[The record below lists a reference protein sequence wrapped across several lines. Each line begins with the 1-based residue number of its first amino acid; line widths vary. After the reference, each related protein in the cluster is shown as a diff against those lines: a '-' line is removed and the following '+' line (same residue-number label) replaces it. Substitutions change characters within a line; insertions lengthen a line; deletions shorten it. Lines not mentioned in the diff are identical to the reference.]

1 MWKTLLVA
9 IAIVALIP
17 QVGACQDAKTALDG
31 VAKAMGATD
40 LKTIQYSGSGSI
52 FSPGQSP
59 APGTPWPRFNAKSY
73 TRMINYDTASMRDEI
88 VRTQAEPGAR
98 GGGGIPLVGEQRQIL
113 LVSGT
118 NAWNQMGETTTPN
131 WGVAGRE
138 YQLWLTPHGVIKAA
152 MAHNATAQ
160 TKTEGGKKLTTI
172 AFVVPGKFKV
182 NAHVNE
188 NSLIEKVESW
198 DTNPVLGDTLTE
210 TTYADYKAFD
220 GVQFPT
226 KIMQKQGGFPSLDL
240 TVSEVKP
247 NAPADIQ
254 VPDNVRQAQATLQVK
269 IDKAAEG
276 VWYVT
281 GGSHHSVVVE
291 MKDHLVVIEGPQN
304 DARATAVIAEV
315 KKAMP
320 NKPIKYV
327 VNSHHHFD
335 HAGGLGPFVAEGTII
350 ITHDV
355 NKAFLEQSLAAPR
368 TVQPDTLAKSGKKPM
383 VEGVKDKRVLSDD
396 TQTIE
401 LHHIQGNIHADGLL
415 MAYLPKEK
423 LLVEADVFTPPA
435 PNTPPPAQP
444 NPAQVNLH
452 DNIGGLKLEVDQI
465 LPLHGRIVPL
475 SDLLKAIGKS
485 S

>member
-1 MWKTLLVA
+1 MWKKLLFVL
-9 IAIVALIP
+9 VLFGLVMP
-17 QVGACQDAKTALDG
+17 QLSTGQDAKTVLAG
-31 VAKAMGATD
+31 VAKTMGD
-40 LKTIQYSGSGSI
+40 VKSLQYSGSGST
-52 FSPGQSP
+52 FAVGQS
-59 APGTPWPRFNAKSY
+59 AVPGEPWPRFNAKSF
-73 TRMINYDTASMRDEI
+73 TRMINYDTVSMRDEI
-88 VRTQAEPGAR
+88 VRTQVGPPR
-98 GGGGIPLVGEQRQIL
+98 GGGGQPVIGENRQIQV
-113 LVSGT
+113 VSGT
-118 NAWNQMGETTTPN
+118 HAWNQTGETITPT
-131 WGVAGRE
+131 WVGADRT

-172 AFVVPGKFKV
+172 AFTVPGTFKANV
-182 NAHVNE
+182 LVNE
-188 NSLIEKVESW
+188 NNLVEKVESW
-198 DTNPVLGDTLTE
+198 QTNPVLGDTLTE

-226 KIMQKQGGFPSLDL
+226 KITQKSGGFPSLEL
-240 TVSEVKP
+240 TVSEAKP
-247 NAPADIQ
+247 NAPVDIQ
-254 VPDNVRQAQATLQVK
+254 VPDNVRQAPATVQVK

-291 MKDHLVVIEGPQN
+291 MKDHLVVIEGPQH

-315 KKAMP
+315 KKAVP

-335 HAGGLGPFVAEGTII
+335 HAGGLAAFVAEGATV

-355 NKAFLEQSLAAPR
+355 NKAFFEQSFAAPR
-368 TVQPDTLAKSGKKPM
+368 TVNPDALAKSGKKAT

-396 TQTIE
+396 TRTIE
-401 LHHIQGNIHADGLL
+401 LHHIQGNVHNDGLL

-423 LLVEADVFTPPA
+423 FLVEADVYNPPA

-452 DNIGGLKLEVDQI
+452 DNIERLKLEVDQL

>member
-1 MWKTLLVA
+1 MWKTLLIA
-9 IAIVALIP
+9 IAIAALMP
-17 QVGACQDAKTALDG
+17 QVGACQDAKAILDG

-40 LKTIQYSGSGSI
+40 VKTIQYSGSGST
-52 FSPGQSP
+52 FAPGQSA
-59 APGTPWPRFNAKSY
+59 APGAPWPRFNAKNFIR
-73 TRMINYDTASMRDEI
+73 TINYDTASMRDEI
-88 VRTQAEPGAR
+88 LRTQAEDPPR
-98 GGGGIPLVGEQRQIL
+98 GGGGQPVRGEQRQIQV
-113 LVSGT
+113 VSGAY
-118 NAWNQMGETTTPN
+118 AWNQMAETTTPT
-131 WGVAGRE
+131 WVGADRE
-138 YQLWLTPHGVIKAA
+138 YQLSLTPHGIIKAA

-160 TKTEGGKKLTTI
+160 TKTEGGKKLTII
-172 AFVVPGKFKV
+172 AFTVPGKFKANV
-182 NAHVNE
+182 LVNE
-188 NSLIEKVESW
+188 NNLIEKVESW
-198 DTNPVLGDTLTE
+198 HTHPVLGDTLTE

-226 KIMQKQGGFPSLDL
+226 KITQKAGGFPALDL

-254 VPDNVRQAQATLQVK
+254 VPDNVRQATVQVK

-315 KKAMP
+315 KKALP

-335 HAGGLGPFVAEGTII
+335 HAGGLGPFVAEGAII

-368 TVQPDTLAKSGKKPM
+368 TVQPDTLAKSGKKPV

-396 TQTIE
+396 TRTIE

-444 NPAQVNLH
+444 HPAQVNLY
-452 DNIGGLKLEVDQI
+452 DNISGLKLEVDQI

-475 SDLLKAIGKS
+475 SELLKMIGKS

>member
-1 MWKTLLVA
+1 MWKTLLIVVA
-9 IAIVALIP
+9 IAALMP
-17 QVGACQDAKTALDG
+17 QVGACQDAKTTLEG
-31 VAKAMGATD
+31 VAKAMGAAD
-40 LKTIQYSGSGSI
+40 LKSIQYSGSGST
-52 FSPGQSP
+52 FAPGQSP
-59 APGTPWPRFNAKSY
+59 APGMPWPRFNAKSFIR
-73 TRMINYDTASMRDEI
+73 TIDYDTVSMRDEI
-88 VRTQAEPGAR
+88 LRTQAENPPR
-98 GGGGIPLVGEQRQIL
+98 GGGGQPVMGEQRQIL
-113 LVSGT
+113 VVSGT
-118 NAWNQMGETTTPN
+118 HAWNQTGETVTPN
-131 WGVAGRE
+131 WAVADRE
-138 YQLWLTPHGVIKAA
+138 YQLWLTPHGIIKAA

-172 AFVVPGKFKV
+172 AFTVPGKFKANV
-182 NAHVNE
+182 LVNE
-188 NSLIEKVESW
+188 NNLIEKVESW
-198 DTNPVLGDTLTE
+198 HTNPVLGDTLTE

-226 KIMQKQGGFPSLDL
+226 KITQKSGGFPSLEL

-254 VPDNVRQAQATLQVK
+254 VPDNVRQATAQVK

-291 MKDHLVVIEGPQN
+291 MKDHLVVIE
-304 DARATAVIAEV
+304 V

-335 HAGGLGPFVAEGTII
+335 HAGGLGPFVAEGAII

-355 NKAFLEQSLAAPR
+355 NKAFFEQSLAAPR
-368 TVQPDTLAKSGKKPM
+368 TVQPDTLAKSGKKPT

-396 TQTIE
+396 TRTIE
-401 LHHIQGNIHADGLL
+401 LYHIQGNMHADGLL

-444 NPAQVNLH
+444 HPAQVNLH
-452 DNIGGLKLEVDQI
+452 DNIGGLKLDVDRI
-465 LPLHGRIVPL
+465 LPLHGRIVPV
-475 SDLLKAIGKS
+475 SELLKAIGKS

>member
-1 MWKTLLVA
+1 MWKTLIIV
-9 IAIVALIP
+9 IAVVALMP
-17 QVGACQDAKTALDG
+17 QVGACQDAKTVLDG
-31 VAKAMGATD
+31 VAKAMGTMD
-40 LKTIQYSGSGSI
+40 VKTIQYSGSGST
-52 FSPGQSP
+52 FAPGQSP
-59 APGTPWPRFNAKSY
+59 APGTPWPRFNAKSFIR
-73 TRMINYDTASMRDEI
+73 TINYDTGSMRDEI
-88 VRTQAEPGAR
+88 LRTQAENPPR
-98 GGGGIPLVGEQRQIL
+98 GGGGQPVLGEQRQMQF
-113 LVSGT
+113 VSGT
-118 NAWNQMGETTTPN
+118 YAWNQMGETITPT
-131 WGVAGRE
+131 WVGADRE
-138 YQLWLTPHGVIKAA
+138 YQLWLTPHGIIKAA

-172 AFVVPGKFKV
+172 VFMVPGKFKANV
-182 NAHVNE
+182 FVNE
-188 NSLIEKVESW
+188 NNLIEKVEAW
-198 DTNPVLGDTLTE
+198 HTHPVLGDTLTE

-226 KIMQKQGGFPSLDL
+226 KITQKSGGFPSLDL

-254 VPDNVRQAQATLQVK
+254 VPDNVRQATVQVK
-269 IDKAAEG
+269 IDKAADG

-291 MKDHLVVIEGPQN
+291 MKDYLVVIEGPQN
-304 DARATAVIAEV
+304 DARGTAVIAEV
-315 KKAMP
+315 KKALP

-396 TQTIE
+396 TRTIE
-401 LHHIQGNIHADGLL
+401 LHHIQGNTHADGLL
-415 MAYLPKEK
+415 LAYLPKEK
-423 LLVEADVFTPPA
+423 LLVEADVFNPPA

-444 NPAQVNLH
+444 NPVHVNLY
-452 DNIGGLKLEVDQI
+452 DNIGGLKLDVDQI

>member
-1 MWKTLLVA
+1 MWKTLMVV
-9 IAIVALIP
+9 ITVVALMP
-17 QVGACQDAKTALDG
+17 QVGACQDAKAVLEG
-31 VAKAMGATD
+31 VAKAMGAAD
-40 LKTIQYSGSGSI
+40 VKSIQYSGSGST
-52 FSPGQSP
+52 FAPGQSP
-59 APGTPWPRFNAKSY
+59 APGTPWPRFNAKSFIR
-73 TRMINYDTASMRDEI
+73 TINYDTVSMRDEI
-88 VRTQAEPGAR
+88 LRTQAETPPR
-98 GGGGIPLVGEQRQIL
+98 GGGGQPVMGEQRQIQ
-113 LVSGT
+113 VMSGT
-118 NAWNQMGETTTPN
+118 HAWNQTGETTTPN
-131 WGVAGRE
+131 WAVADRE

-160 TKTEGGKKLTTI
+160 TKTEGGQKLTTL
-172 AFVVPGKFKV
+172 AFMVPGKLKANV
-182 NAHVNE
+182 LVNE
-188 NSLIEKVESW
+188 NHLIEKVESW
-198 DTNPVLGDTLTE
+198 RTDPVLGDMLTE
-210 TTYADYKAFD
+210 TTYTDYQAFE
-220 GVQFPT
+220 GVPFPT
-226 KIMQKQGGFPSLDL
+226 KISQQQGGFPSLEL

-254 VPDNVRQAQATLQVK
+254 VPDNVRQAVVQVK
-269 IDKAAEG
+269 IDKAADG

-320 NKPIKYV
+320 HKPIKYV

-335 HAGGLGPFVAEGTII
+335 HAGGLGAFVAEGAII

-355 NKAFLEQSLAAPR
+355 NKAFFEQSLAAPR
-368 TVQPDTLAKSGKKPM
+368 TVQPDTLAKSGKKAT

-396 TQTIE
+396 TRTIE
-401 LHHIQGNIHADGLL
+401 LHHIQGNMHNDGLL

-423 LLVEADVFTPPA
+423 LLVEADVYNPPA

-444 NPAQVNLH
+444 NPVQVNLH
-452 DNIGGLKLEVDQI
+452 DNIERLQLTVDQL

-475 SDLLKAIGKS
+475 SDLLKAIGKPM
-485 S
+485 